1 MIEIENKLKELGIE
15 LNNTPIPL
23 GSYVPAKI
31 SGNLIFVSGQ
41 LPIMDGKLVF
51 EGKVDSDI
59 TVEQG
64 YDAARIS
71 AINCLSVIKFAIG
84 DFSKLNKIVKVT
96 GYVSSS
102 MGFTRQA
109 NVVNGASDLFAE
121 VLGEDGKH
129 SRVAVG
135 VYELPLNSPVELEVV
150 AEISSDYS
158 Y

>member
-1 MIEIENKLKELGIE
+1 
-15 LNNTPIPL
+15 
-23 GSYVPAKI
+23 
-31 SGNLIFVSGQ
+31 
-41 LPIMDGKLVF
+41 
-51 EGKVDSDI
+51 
-59 TVEQG
+59 
-64 YDAARIS
+64 
-71 AINCLSVIKFAIG
+71 
-84 DFSKLNKIVKVT
+84 
-96 GYVSSS
+96 